1 MSTPAASW
9 HPDPRDPSRLR
20 WWDGTQWTEHTQPKP
35 VAADPRQE
43 AEPKTPVVAEEAP
56 AAANGVVKVP
66 FFGARALARE
76 LATRVH
82 DLEATIA
89 RLGGMNL
96 VEIQDE
102 VARLKSVRD
111 SLDVA
116 NKKAVAKHEAE
127 ISAAR
132 EQIAELKAQLL
143 DVRHAVDLQDVALYD
158 FEHPA
163 ESSATL
169 ANDLSAVRLAIKQS
183 IKDGHAVS
191 ASTTFTYNGSAA
203 KGRTFA
209 KNMAKTMLAAYNAE
223 AENAIKA
230 VKAGGLDTARAR
242 LDRVVTRIERNGEM
256 VDLKISPAYHR
267 LRLRELALAE
277 RHMQALQAEREAER
291 ERRAELRE
299 QQKAEAELRRERER
313 LDKEKSH
320 YLNVIAAL
328 RARGDIA
335 EADKIA
341 AQLADV
347 ERAIADVDYR
357 AANIRAG
364 YVYVISNVGTMGER
378 MVKIGMTRRL
388 EPMDRVRELGDAS
401 VPFPFDVHALFFADD
416 AVAVET
422 MLHQEFA
429 DRRVNRINTRREF
442 FYCTPAEVL
451 EKLTAHGVS
460 VVEYTVEPEAEQFR
474 LSQAAVL

>member
-1 MSTPAASW
+1 MSTPDANW
-9 HPDPRDPSRLR
+9 YPDPRDPSRRR
-20 WWDGTQWTEHTQPKP
+20 WWDGRQWTAHTQPVSGATP
-35 VAADPRQE
+35 PRPAPSPQ
-43 AEPKTPVVAEEAP
+43 PP
-56 AAANGVVKVP
+56 AARPEEVKVP
-66 FFGARALARE
+66 LFGARALARD
-76 LATRVH
+76 LVVRVR

-102 VARLKSVRD
+102 VARLEGVRV
-111 SLDVA
+111 SLVEANAKDVA
-116 NKKAVAKHEAE
+116 QHEAE

-132 EQIAELKAQLL
+132 EELARLGSQIL
-143 DVRHAVDLQDVALYD
+143 DVRHAVDLHDVALYD

-163 ESSATL
+163 ESSAAL
-169 ANDLSAVRLAIKQS
+169 ANDLSALRLAIKQS

-256 VDLKISPAYHR
+256 VDLKINPAYHS
-267 LRLRELALAE
+267 LRLQELALAE

-291 ERRAELRE
+291 ERKAELRE

-320 YLNVIAAL
+320 YLNVIDAL
-328 RARGDIA
+328 RARGDVA
-335 EADKIA
+335 EAEKIES
-341 AQLADV
+341 QLADV
-347 ERAIADVDYR
+347 ERAIVDVDYR

-429 DRRVNRINTRREF
+429 ERRVNRINTRREF

-451 EKLTAHGVS
+451 EKLTSHGVS

-474 LSQAAVL
+474 LSQAADV

>member
-1 MSTPAASW
+1 MSTPAPGW
-9 HPDPRDPSRLR
+9 YPDPTNPASVR
-20 WWDGTQWTEHTQPKP
+20 WWDGSKWGEQTQPKQPP
-35 VAADPRQE
+35 VAA
-43 AEPKTPVVAEEAP
+43 TPPLQPAPEVP
-56 AAANGVVKVP
+56 AAAAEAVKVP
-66 FFGARALARE
+66 LFGARSLVRE
-76 LATRVH
+76 LTVRVR

-89 RLGGMNL
+89 RLGGMSL

-102 VARLKSVRD
+102 VARLKGVRD
-111 SLDVA
+111 ELTAANQRDVA
-116 NKKAVAKHEAE
+116 RHEGE
-127 ISAAR
+127 ILAAR
-132 EQIAELKAQLL
+132 EEIADLNRQLL
-143 DVRHAVDLQDVALYD
+143 DVRHAVSLQDVALYD
-158 FEHPA
+158 FAHPA

-169 ANDLSAVRLAIKQS
+169 ANDLSAVRLAVKQS
-183 IKDGHAVS
+183 IKDGTAVS

-277 RHMQALQAEREAER
+277 RHMQAVQAEREAER
-291 ERRAELRE
+291 ERKAELRE

-313 LDKEKSH
+313 LDKEKAH
-320 YLNVIAAL
+320 YLNVIDAL
-328 RARGDIA
+328 RARGDTA
-335 EADKIA
+335 EADRIA

-378 MVKIGMTRRL
+378 VVKIGMTRRL

-401 VPFPFDVHALFFADD
+401 VPFPFDVHALFFAND

-451 EKLTAHGVS
+451 EKLQSHGVS
-460 VVEYTVEPEAEQFR
+460 VVEYTVEPEAEQYR
-474 LSQAAVL
+474 LSQAASV

>member
-1 MSTPAASW
+1 MNASAPGW
-9 HPDPRDPSRLR
+9 YADPTDTSRVR
-20 WWDGTQWTEHTQPKP
+20 WWDGLQWTEHWQP
-35 VAADPRQE
+35 
-43 AEPKTPVVAEEAP
+43 AP
-56 AAANGVVKVP
+56 AANPVVLASAPVPPVQEPEPVKVP
-66 FFGARALARE
+66 LFGARKLARGLSE
-76 LATRVH
+76 RVR
-82 DLEATIA
+82 DLEETIA
-89 RLGGMNL
+89 RLGAMSL
-96 VEIQDE
+96 LEIRDE
-102 VARLKSVRD
+102 VARLQAVRD
-111 SLDVA
+111 ELESTNQREVA
-116 NKKAVAKHEAE
+116 RYEDE
-127 ISAAR
+127 IRATRDRLS
-132 EQIAELKAQLL
+132 ELQRQVLE
-143 DVRHAVDLQDVALYD
+143 VRHAVDLQDVALYD

-163 ESSATL
+163 ESSAAL

-183 IKDGHAVS
+183 IKDGDAVS
-191 ASTTFTYNGSAA
+191 ASTTFTYNGSVA

-209 KNMAKTMLAAYNAE
+209 RNMAKTMLSAYNAE

-256 VDLKISPAYHR
+256 VDLKINPTYHR

-277 RHMQALQAEREAER
+277 RHMRALQAEREAER
-291 ERRAELRE
+291 ERKAELRE

-313 LDKEKSH
+313 LDKEKAH
-320 YLNVIAAL
+320 YLNVIDAL
-328 RARGDIA
+328 RARGDTA

-347 ERAIADVDYR
+347 ERAIADVDFR

-416 AVAVET
+416 AVTVEA
-422 MLHQEFA
+422 MLHQHFA

-451 EKLTAHGVS
+451 ETLTSYGVS
-460 VVEYTVEPEAEQFR
+460 VVEYTVEPAAEQFR
-474 LSQAAVL
+474 LSQDADA